1 MEVQKNICQMAIYTE
16 YEIKKLLSLYS
27 VSYFN
32 LKVKF
37 SSKTISDVPAQKL
50 YEISDTTD
58 TVRM

>member
-50 YEISDTTD
+50 SEISDTTD